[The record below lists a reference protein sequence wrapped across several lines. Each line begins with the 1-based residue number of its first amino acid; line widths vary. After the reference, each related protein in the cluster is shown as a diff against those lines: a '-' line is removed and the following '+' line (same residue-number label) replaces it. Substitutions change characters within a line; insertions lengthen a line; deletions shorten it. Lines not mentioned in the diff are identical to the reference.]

1 MSLLTKEQ
9 QPFEKLRQ
17 ILYRYRGQI
26 DVNDESEMLAII
38 DDLQSRA
45 SKQSAANEFDLL
57 NDTPELTA
65 AIKRDRERITR
76 ESDVRRQYTE
86 QELVMIFQKDY
97 PQYWQGMS
105 GDYFQR
111 GFREALRRVG
121 ALKAEP

>member
-9 QPFEKLRQ
+9 QPFETLRQ

-26 DVNDESEMLAII
+26 DVNDESKMLAII
-38 DDLQSRA
+38 DDLQARA
-45 SKQSAANEFDLL
+45 PKPLVNEQADKTMKDYAVRLL
-57 NDTPELTA
+57 
-65 AIKRDRERITR
+65 
-76 ESDVRRQYTE
+76 SRRQYTE
-86 QELVMIFQKDY
+86 QELVMIFQKGY

-121 ALKAEP
+121 ALKEGP